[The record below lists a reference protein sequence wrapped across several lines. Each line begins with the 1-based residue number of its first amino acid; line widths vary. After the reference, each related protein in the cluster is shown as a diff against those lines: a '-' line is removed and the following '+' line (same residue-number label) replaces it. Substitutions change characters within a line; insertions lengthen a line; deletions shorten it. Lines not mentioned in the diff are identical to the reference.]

1 MRAIHRTCQFT
12 SRYIRTDDQIG
23 WNRSEKEQLEDGIQS
38 GGASRRAD
46 RQINIGRSRFIVMHP
61 RYYCVSKTLYVYIY
75 IYILVPGVCTCTA
88 ACLEFKGG
96 ERNRS
101 ARDWK
106 ETLECGGEEN
116 GIEMRNRRR
125 TKMGG
130 ERWRKI
136 GKYETKRWWR

>member
-1 MRAIHRTCQFT
+1 MRAIHRTCQFI

-75 IYILVPGVCTCTA
+75 IYPRAGGVHVHGCMLGIQRGRKESISSR
-88 ACLEFKGG
+88 LERDVRVWGGG
-96 ERNRS
+96 EWNRNEKQKEDENGGREMEK
-101 ARDWK
+101 DWK
-106 ETLECGGEEN
+106 V
-116 GIEMRNRRR
+116 
-125 TKMGG
+125 
-130 ERWRKI
+130 
-136 GKYETKRWWR
+136 

>member
-106 ETLECGGEEN
+106 ETLECGEGGEWNRNEKQKEDEN
-116 GIEMRNRRR
+116 GGREME
-125 TKMGG
+125 KD
-130 ERWRKI
+130 WKV
-136 GKYETKRWWR
+136 